1 MEMDSKHKYRLVAF
15 VPCEAHIVD
24 QSSKIS
30 LINMFQKIS
39 LHELPAYNTFWCYLS
54 FISLD
59 NDEHQIKI
67 TFKESL
73 SSPEKDIFVHRFNK
87 SPNLTHHYIQRVETN
102 FKNYGDCF
110 LYGYLDNELI
120 GEIKVQVIHF

>member
-1 MEMDSKHKYRLVAF
+1 MDSKHKYRLVAF